1 MVTWNGRPLRRGLL
15 SIAEANAFAER
26 WQGKLHHS
34 GMLKHADRK
43 DYFEVKRDV
52 DDERDF
58 DERYDVM
65 QRGGR
70 QRVIAQYRVGEGGSF
85 GN

>member
-1 MVTWNGRPLRRGLL
+1 MVTWNGRPFKRGLTQVQ
-15 SIAEANAFAER
+15 AESFANR

-34 GMLKHADRK
+34 GMMKHTDK
-43 DYFEVKRDV
+43 GDYFEAKRDLQE
-52 DDERDF
+52 ERDF

-70 QRVIAQYRVGEGGSF
+70 QRVIAQYRIGEGGSF
-85 GN
+85 GD